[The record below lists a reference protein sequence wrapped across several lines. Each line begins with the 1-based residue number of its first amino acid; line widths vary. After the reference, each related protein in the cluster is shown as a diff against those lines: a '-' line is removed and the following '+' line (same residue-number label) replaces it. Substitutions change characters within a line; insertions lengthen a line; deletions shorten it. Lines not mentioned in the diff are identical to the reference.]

1 MKVKLLI
8 VLSLFCCQFSFSQS
22 KDVIQGKVLN
32 QNLPLKGV
40 DVINFNTKVQTTTDQ
55 LGHFSIVA
63 KTNDLLVFIS
73 KEFDVKK
80 ITVNQKF
87 FDEKA
92 FIVNLNLKPEE
103 LKEVVVT
110 NKESIQLSKDIEYER
125 GKSSQVKLDDA
136 ANTSKTGV
144 YDGTIENGAD
154 FLQIGSMILGLFI
167 KEKEAPKP
175 EAPKVEFSVIAKN
188 SCKEEFFL
196 ETLKLKPEEIDLF
209 LQYCN
214 EDPKS
219 KVLISENNVLSMMDF
234 LSAKNIEFQKFKI

>member
-1 MKVKLLI
+1 MKVKILI
-8 VLSLFCCQFSFSQS
+8 VLSWLCCQFSFSQS

-32 QNLPLKGV
+32 QNVPLKGV

-87 FDEKA
+87 FDDKA
-92 FIVNLNLKPEE
+92 FNVYLTLKPEE
-103 LKEVVVT
+103 LKEVLIS
-110 NKESIQLSKDIEYER
+110 NKESIKLSKDIEYER
-125 GKSSQVKLDDA
+125 GKSSQVKLDRA
-136 ANTSKTGV
+136 ANTARTGV

-154 FLQIGSMILGLFI
+154 LLQIGSMILGLFI